1 CAMKLLNYY
10 SLVWLFLSV
19 TFLSCHRD
27 DDEPIQSRN
36 AISRLY
42 VSYSDYQ
49 PNEDEKPYD
58 NVQIIEPSD
67 QESFVL
73 GLKHVS
79 EAKGGAGIHF
89 FPYTGMVFQ
98 SEKIDPSAQDTMIY
112 MMSVG
117 ETGVL
122 NNRGKIMNHK
132 LGGIKGLVYYKSNTN
147 QNEDSSIDNLYAA
160 SVLDSTIYVF
170 EKPNTYANKEV
181 DPIQEIHLK
190 DVAPW
195 KIILRYRD
203 MLISIAG
210 RDGGVAV
217 FKDLVGK
224 REERIE
230 SLEADYILR
239 IKGSRNIRGLDYD
252 PFMDVL

>member
-1 CAMKLLNYY
+1 FRY
-10 SLVWLFLSV
+10 
-19 TFLSCHRD
+19 
-27 DDEPIQSRN
+27 
-36 AISRLY
+36 
-42 VSYSDYQ
+42 
-49 PNEDEKPYD
+49 NEDEKPDD

-132 LGGIKGLVYYKSNTN
+132 LGGIKGLVKNKS
-147 QNEDSSIDNLYAA
+147 
-160 SVLDSTIYVF
+160 
-170 EKPNTYANKEV
+170 KKNKKKKAE
-181 DPIQEIHLK
+181 
-190 DVAPW
+190 
-195 KIILRYRD
+195 
-203 MLISIAG
+203 
-210 RDGGVAV
+210 
-217 FKDLVGK
+217 
-224 REERIE
+224 
-230 SLEADYILR
+230 
-239 IKGSRNIRGLDYD
+239 
-252 PFMDVL
+252 